1 MKSAG
6 ENELK
11 DFLEEKILLYNH
23 PGFIET
29 DPILV
34 PHHFTEQCDIEIA
47 AFLTAS
53 IAWGN
58 RASIIRSAL
67 RLMKLM
73 DNAPRSFVMDAEEKD
88 LVVFGGF
95 VHRTFLP
102 PDCEFFIRSLQN
114 IYRNHGGL
122 GGFFQKEFH
131 ETQSIEQVLVA
142 FRNVFFEE
150 PHPVRSQKHVSD
162 ILRGSAAKRLNLFLR
177 WMVRQ
182 DPAGVDFGLWK
193 GIPMSHLFLP
203 LDIHSG
209 NVARKLGLLK
219 IRQNN
224 WKAVREVTENL
235 IRFDPADPVK
245 YDYAL
250 FGLGVFEK
258 F

>member
-1 MKSAG
+1 MKPLE

-11 DFLEEKILLYNH
+11 EFLEEKVLLYNH
-23 PGFIET
+23 SGFIER
-29 DPILV
+29 DPVLV
-34 PHHFTEQCDIEIA
+34 PHRFTEPCDMEIA

-58 RASIIRSAL
+58 RASIIRNAL
-67 RLMKLM
+67 RLMTLM
-73 DNAPRSFVMDAEEKD
+73 DNAPCSFVMDATEKD
-88 LVVFGGF
+88 LLVFNGF

-102 PDCEFFIRSLQN
+102 PDCEFFIRSLHN

-122 GGFFQKEFH
+122 GGVFQREFQKK
-131 ETQSIEQVLVA
+131 QGIEQVLVA
-142 FRNVFFEE
+142 FRNVFFEV
-150 PHPVRSQKHVSD
+150 PHRDRSQKHVSD

-219 IRQNN
+219 TRQNN